1 MLRALLLD
9 GVGPGRGRFH
19 RDDLGLDDLAAR
31 THVTH
36 QELNLDVAG
45 RQSTEEH
52 LGLYRPLRAE
62 IADGFVH
69 VDAEHPH
76 TRPELADAGV
86 EGGQLLGSPVR
97 IGCERRSHPCGGG
110 VELVDVLG
118 HHPVG
123 VHLWP
128 EGLEAAADHGAP
140 GVSEVLGAVEQR
152 KHLVF
157 EELEQG
163 VAVELGAPF
172 VVGGVGAGDGPAIG
186 YAHAVGAGV
195 EALLPPSIE
204 DRQVESA
211 VECGLHPAGA

>member
-1 MLRALLLD
+1 M
-9 GVGPGRGRFH
+9 
-19 RDDLGLDDLAAR
+19 
-31 THVTH
+31 
-36 QELNLDVAG
+36 
-45 RQSTEEH
+45 
-52 LGLYRPLRAE
+52 
-62 IADGFVH
+62 
-69 VDAEHPH
+69 
-76 TRPELADAGV
+76 
-86 EGGQLLGSPVR
+86 
-97 IGCERRSHPCGGG
+97 
-110 VELVDVLG
+110 
-118 HHPVG
+118 
-123 VHLWP
+123 
-128 EGLEAAADHGAP
+128 
-140 GVSEVLGAVEQR
+140 SEVLGAVEQR